1 MSLVSNLN
9 IETKKKRRGRRC
21 KVNPV
26 DEIPTAS
33 LLVSESSIET
43 ICDTQHNN
51 IQIHF
56 EEYNEPI
63 LKKRGRKPKGG
74 KLILKTSSNDSEN
87 NTFTNVILH
96 LKCSLGDLTSYNAKM
111 NKMVTNPIRY
121 NPDVPPDILAYN
133 SLNENYYNVYTNN
146 NNNDMSNN
154 EENGNDST
162 NNTDMTVLIN
172 NNISS
177 NLINAKQMQ
186 GNDLS
191 NDDNDVDVKNT
202 NIREIHNKL
211 KKLKIDLYK
220 NNCQDKKSA
229 CFWCTYDFDN
239 PVCYIP
245 KYVMDGKIHVY
256 GSFCRPECS
265 VAFLMKEN
273 IDDSVKFERYH
284 LLNQIYGKAYGYKK
298 NIKPSPNPY
307 YLLEKYYGNL
317 TIQEYRK
324 LLKSDHILMV
334 IDKPITRIMPELY
347 EDTDDNSIYGS
358 VKTNLNSISN
368 TYRVKRANEK
378 NGGPSKS
385 SIIRDKFGLS

>member
-1 MSLVSNLN
+1 MSLVSNLT
-9 IETKKKRRGRRC
+9 IDPVQKKKRGRRS
-21 KVNPV
+21 KVNPADGV
-26 DEIPTAS
+26 PTAA
-33 LLVSESSIET
+33 LLVPESSVET
-43 ICDTQHNN
+43 ICSTNHNN
-51 IQIHF
+51 IQIQF
-56 EEYNEPI
+56 EEYNEPV

-74 KLILKTSSNDSEN
+74 KLILKSSMEDSDN

-96 LKCSLGDLTSYNAKM
+96 LKCSLDDLTTYNAKI
-111 NKMVTNPIRY
+111 NKMVTNPIQY
-121 NPDVPPDILAYN
+121 NPDIPPDILAYN
-133 SLNENYYNVYTNN
+133 SMNNDSYNVF
-146 NNNDMSNN
+146 NDSFLTANAMINGENSFKSNSIRDTATLSNN
-154 EENGNDST
+154 AHTPNQPNDHT
-162 NNTDMTVLIN
+162 P
-172 NNISS
+172 
-177 NLINAKQMQ
+177 
-186 GNDLS
+186 
-191 NDDNDVDVKNT
+191 DDNDIDVKDA
-202 NIREIHNKL
+202 NIREIHSKL

-239 PVCYIP
+239 PACYIP

-298 NIKPSPNPY
+298 NIKPAPNPY

-358 VKTNLNSISN
+358 VKTNLNSVSN

-378 NGGPSKS
+378 SGGPSKS

>member
-1 MSLVSNLN
+1 
-9 IETKKKRRGRRC
+9 
-21 KVNPV
+21 
-26 DEIPTAS
+26 
-33 LLVSESSIET
+33 
-43 ICDTQHNN
+43 
-51 IQIHF
+51 
-56 EEYNEPI
+56 
-63 LKKRGRKPKGG
+63 
-74 KLILKTSSNDSEN
+74 
-87 NTFTNVILH
+87 
-96 LKCSLGDLTSYNAKM
+96 
-111 NKMVTNPIRY
+111 
-121 NPDVPPDILAYN
+121 
-133 SLNENYYNVYTNN
+133 
-146 NNNDMSNN
+146 
-154 EENGNDST
+154 
-162 NNTDMTVLIN
+162 
-172 NNISS
+172 
-177 NLINAKQMQ
+177 
-186 GNDLS
+186 
-191 NDDNDVDVKNT
+191 
-202 NIREIHNKL
+202 
-211 KKLKIDLYK
+211 
-220 NNCQDKKSA
+220 
-229 CFWCTYDFDN
+229 
-239 PVCYIP
+239 
-245 KYVMDGKIHVY
+245 MDGKIHVY